1 MAFNWVEGFLVLGN
15 GFIGTAKIG
24 KIISIAK
31 RTWGGRSVTAVVK
44 LAVAGI
50 VMAASPVA
58 WAAFITVH
66 AFGQDISVPQHLPS
80 GSVISR
86 YYITPMQ
93 ACGKATCTFRGIN
106 NYPAGSG
113 STGAGPIISTTVT
126 GVSAQ
131 LLINGKGYKTG
142 NYLSEQFS
150 SSIEVQLLSNGQS
163 IQSGSFGGTWY
174 FTVFTTEVPDGA
186 RIFLSPN
193 GKVTAIVGTCSAP
206 NQTVT
211 LPSARPSQFS
221 GIGSTAGAK
230 SFQLRVDNCP
240 RGYNRIG
247 YLLNPVGGAIVG
259 SPGVLPLG
267 AGSSAKGV
275 RIRVEDDKGVAA
287 TFDTSI
293 RVDAYDKATGGSYAI
308 PMQASYIQT
317 AAAITP
323 GTVSGAMTV
332 LLDYQ

>member
-1 MAFNWVEGFLVLGN
+1 MLRSAFFKLVE
-15 GFIGTAKIG
+15 IAKAE
-24 KIISIAK
+24 SIAN
-31 RTWGGRSVTAVVK
+31 RTWGRRSVTPVVM
-44 LAVAGI
+44 LVVAGI
-50 VMAASPVA
+50 VMAASPAA
-58 WAAFITVH
+58 WAAFITVY

-80 GSVISR
+80 GNVISR

-93 ACGKATCTFRGIN
+93 ACGKATCTFKGIN
-106 NYPAGSG
+106 NYPAGGG
-113 STGAGPIISTTVT
+113 SSGAGPIISTTVT

-142 NYLSEQFS
+142 SHPLEQFS
-150 SSIEVQLLSNGQS
+150 NSIEVQLLSNGQPV
-163 IQSGSFGGTWY
+163 QSGSFGGTWY

-186 RIFLSPN
+186 RIYLSPA
-193 GKVTAIVGTCSAP
+193 GKVTAIAGTCSTP

-230 SFQLRVDNCP
+230 RFQLRVDSCP
-240 RGYNRIG
+240 RGYNRVG
-247 YLLNPVGGAIVG
+247 YLLNPVGGAVAR

-267 AGSSAKGV
+267 SGSSAKGV
-275 RIRVEDDKGVAA
+275 QIRVADDKGVAA

-323 GTVSGAMTV
+323 GTVSGAMMV

>member
-1 MAFNWVEGFLVLGN
+1 M
-15 GFIGTAKIG
+15 
-24 KIISIAK
+24 
-31 RTWGGRSVTAVVK
+31 

-50 VMAASPVA
+50 VMATSPVA

-86 YYITPMQ
+86 YYVTPMA
-93 ACGKATCTFRGIN
+93 ACGKARCTFKGIS
-106 NYPAGSG
+106 NYPSGGGS
-113 STGAGPIISTTVT
+113 SGAGPIISTTVA

-142 NYLSEQFS
+142 NYPQEQFS
-150 SSIEVQLLSNGQS
+150 TSIEVQLLSNGQPV
-163 IQSGSFGGTWY
+163 QSGSFGGTWY
-174 FTVFTTEVPDGA
+174 FTVFTAEVPDGA
-186 RIFLSPN
+186 RIYLSPT
-193 GKVTAIVGTCSAP
+193 GKVTAIAGTCSAP

-230 SFQLRVDNCP
+230 RFQLQVDNCP

-247 YLLNPVGGAIVG
+247 YLLNPVGGAIAG

-275 RIRVEDDKGVAA
+275 RIRVADDKGVAA